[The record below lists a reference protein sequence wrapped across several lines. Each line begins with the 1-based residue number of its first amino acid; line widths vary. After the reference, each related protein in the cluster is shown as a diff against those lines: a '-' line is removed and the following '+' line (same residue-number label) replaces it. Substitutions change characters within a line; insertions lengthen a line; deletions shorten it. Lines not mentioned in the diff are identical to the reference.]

1 MKVLRAFLISMVL
14 VHGQGYGAEAASEAP
29 VIRLWSGEIPGALGT
44 ADKDIPILTCFRP
57 DPETA
62 TGAAIIICPGGGY
75 GHLAMDHE
83 GKQIAECFNRIGVT
97 AFVLRYRLPSDG
109 YRHPVPLMDAQRAIR
124 LVRSHAEDWK
134 IDPAKIGIIGFSAG
148 GHLAS
153 SAGTH
158 FEKPVVPEGKTDAV
172 DAISCRPDYM
182 VLVYPV
188 ISMQEGLTHG
198 GSRNNLLGNEPS
210 PELVELMSNEQ
221 QVTSLVPPT
230 FLVHADDDQAV
241 LPENSVRFYLA
252 CRKAEVPAEL
262 HLYLKGGHGFGMRPS
277 AGPAAKWTESCEK
290 WMQQLSLLPR

>member
-14 VHGQGYGAEAASEAP
+14 VHGQGYGAEAASEDA

-44 ADKDIPILTCFRP
+44 ADKDVPILTCFRP

-62 TGAAIIICPGGGY
+62 TGTAIIICPGGGY

-83 GKQIAECFNRIGVT
+83 GTQIAEWFNRIGVT
-97 AFVLRYRLPSDG
+97 AFVLKYRLPVNG

-158 FEKPVVPEGKTDAV
+158 FEKPVVPGGIA
-172 DAISCRPDYM
+172 DAIDTVSCRPDYM

-198 GSRNNLLGNEPS
+198 GSRNNLLGKEPS
-210 PELVELMSNEQ
+210 PELVKLMSNEL
-221 QVTSLVPPT
+221 QVTSAVPPT
-230 FLVHADDDQAV
+230 FLVHANDDQAV

-262 HLYLKGGHGFGMRPS
+262 HLYLKGGHGFGMRPN
-277 AGPAAKWTESCEK
+277 AGPAAKWTEACEK
-290 WMQQLSLLPR
+290 WMQQLNLLPR